1 MLSGC
6 SKVEGGLIFAKYEF
20 GHFPA
25 VELAQNPE
33 NFLTEYVKHHS
44 LFLKDTIM
52 NPAILAAALVLSKLH
67 GAPFAAFFL
76 LDRGVAFEVITEL
89 LLGIAPK
96 EYQLPSVDN

>member
-6 SKVEGGLIFAKYEF
+6 SKVESGLICAKCEL

-33 NFLTEYVKHHS
+33 NFLVEYVKHQS

-52 NPAILAAALVLSKLH
+52 SPAILAAALVLSRLH

-76 LDRGVAFEVITEL
+76 LDRGITFEVISEL
-89 LLGIAPK
+89 LLGIVPK
-96 EYQLPSVDN
+96 EYQLTSVDL